1 MTPLPGL
8 RSWEVIAILRRLGY
22 EVDHQTGS
30 HAILYQP
37 GHPLISVPMHNR
49 DLKTGTLRQ
58 IIRYT
63 GLSVDDFL
71 RHR

>member
-8 RSWEVIAILRRLGY
+8 RPREVIAILRRLGY

-30 HAILYQP
+30 HAILYKP
-37 GHPLISVPMHNR
+37 DHLPITVPMHHR

-58 IIRYT
+58 IIRNT
-63 GLSVDDFL
+63 GLSVEEFL